1 MNPKALDGL
10 VVLDLTQML
19 AGPFCTMMLADH
31 GADVIKIEPPQGD
44 MSRPLGP
51 YFSDDVDRE
60 YGGYFQSINRN
71 KRGLVLDLKDPADK
85 RIFLQLVE
93 KADVLVENFRL
104 GVMDRFGLSY
114 RQLREINPRLV
125 YAAIRGFGD
134 PTTGD
139 SPYKEWPAFD
149 VIAQA
154 MGGFMGITGPGEPM
168 KAGPG
173 IGDIF
178 PGVMLAFGILAASR
192 HADRTGEGQFI
203 DVAMYDAMLAL
214 CERIVYQ
221 HGYTG
226 AVPSPTGNKHP
237 MAAPFSIYPVKDGN
251 VAIACPFDIQWRKLT
266 ELMGQKELAKDPRF
280 VDIQNRIENVVAL
293 TDIINSWTRRF
304 TKAEISKILG
314 GQIPF
319 GPVNNVADIFAD
331 PHVVERGM
339 IAHVPLPDLEQRAT
353 MPNTPIRMEK
363 TPGGIHTRAP
373 GLNEHRDEIFEQFA
387 ITP

>member
-1 MNPKALDGL
+1 MNTTALDGM

-51 YFSDDVDRE
+51 YFDDDTDRQ

-71 KRGLVLDLKDPADK
+71 KRGLVLDLKNENDK
-85 RIFLQLVE
+85 KVFLQLVA

-104 GVMDRFGLSY
+104 GVMDRLGLSY
-114 RQLREINPRLV
+114 QSLTAVNPKLV
-125 YAAIRGFGD
+125 YATIRGFGD
-134 PTTGD
+134 PITGD
-139 SPYKEWPAFD
+139 SPYKDWPAFD

-192 HADRTGEGQFI
+192 HVDRTGEGQFI

-226 AVPSPTGNKHP
+226 AVPTPTGNKHP
-237 MAAPFSIYPVKDGN
+237 MAAPFSIYPAKDGS
-251 VAIACPFDIQWRKLT
+251 VAIACPFDSQWQKLT
-266 ELMGQKELAKDPRF
+266 EFMGQPTLGDDPKFADIPSRIANVAEL
-280 VDIQNRIENVVAL
+280 
-293 TDIINSWTRRF
+293 TGIINAWTGRF
-304 TKAEISKILG
+304 TKTELGRILG
-314 GQIPF
+314 GEIPF
-319 GPVNNVADIFAD
+319 GPVNNIADIFAD
-331 PHVVERGM
+331 PHVAERGM
-339 IAHVPLPDLEQRAT
+339 IAALELPGLANKAV
-353 MPNTPIRMEK
+353 MPDTPIRMEK
-363 TPGGIHTRAP
+363 TPGGAKRRAP
-373 GLNEHRDEIFEQFA
+373 RLNEHQSEIFKQFS
-387 ITP
+387 IRF

>member
-1 MNPKALDGL
+1 MNNRALDGL

-19 AGPFCTMMLADH
+19 AGPFCTMMLADQ

-51 YFSDDVDRE
+51 YFDDDVDRE

-71 KRGLVLDLKDPADK
+71 KRGLVLDLKESDDK
-85 RIFLQLVE
+85 AVFLQLVE

-104 GVMDRFGLSY
+104 GVMDRLGLSY
-114 RQLREINPRLV
+114 NKLQEINPRLV
-125 YAAIRGFGD
+125 YATIRGFGD
-134 PTTGD
+134 PITGD
-139 SPYKEWPAFD
+139 SPYKDWPAFD

-168 KAGPG
+168 KSGPG

-192 HADRTGEGQFI
+192 HAERTGEGQFI
-203 DVAMYDAMLAL
+203 DVAMYDAILAL

-226 AVPSPTGNKHP
+226 AIPLPSGNKHP
-237 MAAPFSIYPVKDGN
+237 MAAPFSIYPVKDGS
-251 VAIACPFDIQWRKLT
+251 VAIACPFDSQWRKLAALIGQP
-266 ELMGQKELAKDPRF
+266 ELVDDPRF
-280 VDIQNRIENVVAL
+280 VDIQSRIDNVVAL
-293 TDIINSWTRRF
+293 TDIINAWTNQF
-304 TKAEISKILG
+304 TKAEITNILG
-314 GQIPF
+314 GEIPF
-319 GPVNNVADIFAD
+319 GPVNNVADIFTD
-331 PHVVERGM
+331 PHIIERDM
-339 IAHVPLPDLEQRAT
+339 VARVSLPGSKHQAT

-363 TPGGIHTRAP
+363 TPGGVFERAP
-373 GLNEHRDEIFEQFA
+373 KLNEHRDEIFAQFS
-387 ITP
+387 ISS

>member
-1 MNPKALDGL
+1 MNDRALDGL

-19 AGPFCTMMLADH
+19 AGPFCTMMLADQ

-51 YFSDDVDRE
+51 YFDDDADRE

-71 KRGLVLDLKDPADK
+71 KRGLVLDLKEPDDK
-85 RIFLQLVE
+85 AVFLQLVE

-104 GVMDRFGLSY
+104 GVMDRLGLSY
-114 RQLREINPRLV
+114 RKLREINPRLV
-125 YAAIRGFGD
+125 YATIRGFGD
-134 PTTGD
+134 PITGG
-139 SPYKEWPAFD
+139 SPYKDWPAFD

-173 IGDIF
+173 IGDIV

-192 HADRTGEGQFI
+192 HAERTGEGQFI
-203 DVAMYDAMLAL
+203 DVAMYDAILAL

-226 AVPSPTGNKHP
+226 TIPSPSGNKHP

-251 VAIACPFDIQWRKLT
+251 VAIACPFDSQWRKLT
-266 ELMGQKELAKDPRF
+266 ALIDRPELADDPRF
-280 VDIQNRIENVVAL
+280 IDIQNRIDNVAAL
-293 TDIINSWTRRF
+293 TDIINAWTSQY
-304 TKAEISKILG
+304 TKAEITKILG
-314 GQIPF
+314 GEIPF
-319 GPVNNVADIFAD
+319 GPVNNVADIFTD
-331 PHVVERGM
+331 PHVVERDM
-339 IAHVPLPDLEQRAT
+339 IARVSLPGSEHQAT

-363 TPGGIHTRAP
+363 TPGGVIKRAP
-373 GLNEHRDEIFEQFA
+373 KLNEHRDEIFAQFS
-387 ITP
+387 ISG

>member
-1 MNPKALDGL
+1 MNTTALDGM

-51 YFSDDVDRE
+51 YFDDDTDRQ

-71 KRGLVLDLKDPADK
+71 KRGLVLDLKNENDK
-85 RIFLQLVE
+85 KVFLQLVA

-104 GVMDRFGLSY
+104 GVMDRLGLSY
-114 RQLREINPRLV
+114 QSLTAVNPKLV
-125 YAAIRGFGD
+125 YATIRGFGD
-134 PTTGD
+134 PITGD
-139 SPYKEWPAFD
+139 SPYKDWPAFD

-192 HADRTGEGQFI
+192 HVDRTGEGQFI

-226 AVPSPTGNKHP
+226 AVPTPTGNKHP
-237 MAAPFSIYPVKDGN
+237 MAAPFSIYPAKDGS
-251 VAIACPFDIQWRKLT
+251 VAIACPFDSQWQKLT
-266 ELMGQKELAKDPRF
+266 ELMGQPTLGDDPKF
-280 VDIQNRIENVVAL
+280 ADIPSRIANVVEL
-293 TDIINSWTRRF
+293 TSIINAWTSRF
-304 TKAEISKILG
+304 TKTELGRILG
-314 GQIPF
+314 GEIPF
-319 GPVNNVADIFAD
+319 GPVNNIADIFAD
-331 PHVVERGM
+331 PHVAERGM
-339 IAHVPLPDLEQRAT
+339 IAALELPGLANKAV
-353 MPNTPIRMEK
+353 MPDTPIRMEK
-363 TPGGIHTRAP
+363 TPGGAKRRAP
-373 GLNEHRDEIFEQFA
+373 RLNEHQSEIFKQFS
-387 ITP
+387 IRF